1 MNTKKY
7 ISLIQDFKPDKTT
20 EEKLS
25 NIIYSINSLTNKKT
39 KSGVYLCS

>member
-25 NIIYSINSLTNKKT
+25 NIIYSINSLTNKKN
-39 KSGVYLCS
+39 